1 MAHYHIYCR
10 TVLIDPRY
18 TSDVGSVLNKCLG
31 RLPSIDPASDTYL
44 ILAKRAV
51 CCMLPDNREKSQN
64 HQSHDND
71 TADDQCHKSTRLQ
84 S

>member
-1 MAHYHIYCR
+1 M
-10 TVLIDPRY
+10 LIDPKY
-18 TSDVGSVLNKCLG
+18 KSDVGSVLDK
-31 RLPSIDPASDTYL
+31 RLRRLSNTDPASDTCL
-44 ILAKRAV
+44 FLAERAV